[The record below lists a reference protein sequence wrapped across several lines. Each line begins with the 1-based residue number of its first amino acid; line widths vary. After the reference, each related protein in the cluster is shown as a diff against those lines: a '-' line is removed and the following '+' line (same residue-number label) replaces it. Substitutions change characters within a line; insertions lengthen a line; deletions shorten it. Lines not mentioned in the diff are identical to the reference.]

1 MNIFD
6 PAGNSGWSA
15 FLALHLS
22 SRSVADGLFH
32 KAHMGHI
39 IDELRKRDITNP
51 ADRVYGVLGLLHW
64 DIRQALTIDTTSPPF
79 MVFIEF
85 TQCLI
90 ERYSTLVLNHTT
102 SLERVADLPS
112 WCPNFDSIPD
122 TTRLGGLGDSM
133 YEAGYGG
140 TIDGHWAYGDK
151 RSVGRPPNTR
161 CGIRIVPGTGTIE
174 AKGLALGEVREI
186 VTLDHYYAADT
197 EHCLSLLKWEAACL
211 AVAQQ
216 VYCFPNLNDVPDA
229 YLRTLIGDAD
239 FTCKSQ
245 FRRCRSDT
253 RPTYDDWI
261 SVIQE
266 RARTP
271 NCTHSP
277 DYKHLRG
284 LYDTKLSIICHGR
297 RFFATSRGQIGLGP
311 AHTKP
316 GDLICVFYGGD
327 TPYILRK
334 DPAADTFEFIGEAY
348 VHGLMYG
355 EALEMQ
361 DQGLV
366 SETAITIR

>member
-1 MNIFD
+1 
-6 PAGNSGWSA
+6 
-15 FLALHLS
+15 
-22 SRSVADGLFH
+22 
-32 KAHMGHI
+32 MGHL
-39 IDELRKRDITNP
+39 IDELRRRDITNP
-51 ADRVYGVLGLLHW
+51 ADRVYGVLGLLHR

-85 TQCLI
+85 TQRLI

-133 YEAGYGG
+133 YEAGYGR

-151 RSVGRPPNTR
+151 RSVGRLPNTR
-161 CGIRIVPGTGTIE
+161 CGIRIVPGTGTIL

-186 VTLDHYYAADT
+186 VTLDHYYAVDT

-239 FTCKSQ
+239 FTCKS
-245 FRRCRSDT
+245 RLWRCRSDP
-253 RPTYDDWI
+253 RPAYDEWI
-261 SVIQE
+261 SVIQKCA
-266 RARTP
+266 RAPIYTR
-271 NCTHSP
+271 NL
-277 DYKHLRG
+277 YYEHLVG
-284 LYDTKLSIICHGR
+284 LYSVQLDRTCHRR
-297 RFFATSRGQIGLGP
+297 RFFATSRGQIGFGP
-311 AHTKP
+311 THTQP
-316 GDLICVFYGGD
+316 RDLICVFYGGE

-334 DPAADTFEFIGEAY
+334 DPAADTFELIGEAY

-355 EALEMQ
+355 EAFEMR

-366 SETAITIR
+366 SDTTITIR